1 MLANAIKNSSTILL
15 PQWNTKLEELGLR
28 VWMLP
33 RDVSTRWNS
42 TFNMLNIAIDYRS
55 TIDAMTS
62 NCELSLQNFEL
73 EDEEW
78 EVAKNLHDILKARRM
93 CCS

>member
-1 MLANAIKNSSTILL
+1 
-15 PQWNTKLEELGLR
+15 
-28 VWMLP
+28 MLP

-42 TFNMLNIAIDYRS
+42 TFDMLNVAIDYRS

-62 NCELSLQNFEL
+62 NRELSLRKFEL

-78 EVAKNLHDILKARRM
+78 EVAKNLRDILKARRM
-93 CCS
+93 L